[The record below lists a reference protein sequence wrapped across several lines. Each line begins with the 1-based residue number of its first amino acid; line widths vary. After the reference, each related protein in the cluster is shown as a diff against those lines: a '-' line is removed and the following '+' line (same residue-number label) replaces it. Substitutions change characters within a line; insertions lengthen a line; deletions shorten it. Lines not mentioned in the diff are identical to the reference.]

1 MTIDHSPRREREK
14 KAAEESGRS
23 ADFAVLLVTD
33 ELQTIR
39 KTLAYLRAQT
49 IRDHIQIV
57 VGVPADSDVSADAPD
72 FDGFADVRL
81 VEVPAASV
89 RDARAATLRGATAPI
104 VAVGETHAFPRPD
117 YAEKL
122 VEAHQGPWAAV
133 GPAMENANPSS
144 VISWV
149 ELFMS
154 YGPWFEP
161 RRGVANDLP
170 GHNSSYK
177 RRILLELGNRLEEVI
192 GHSTSLHP
200 ELRAHGHELYVEPAA
215 RVDHLNPTLWR
226 SYFALAFQAGRLYG
240 ALRSAEWALTRRT
253 VYIAGSP
260 LIPAVRLWK
269 IVRGASRSTR
279 GRAVILRVV
288 PALVPM
294 LVSNAAG
301 EVSGYLFGPGRTD
314 VLDDAELHRT
324 RYVRSA
330 ERLREED
337 ESTWPTSGSIRRT
350 NEPPAG
356 RHLSG

>member
-1 MTIDHSPRREREK
+1 MTIDEPQPQTSASVRSPDL
-14 KAAEESGRS
+14 S
-23 ADFAVLLVTD
+23 VLLVTD

-49 IRDHIQIV
+49 VRDRIQIV
-57 VGVPADSDVSADAPD
+57 VGAPAGADVSADAPD

-104 VAVGETHAFPRPD
+104 VAVGETHAYPRSD

-122 VEAHQGPWAAV
+122 IEAHQGPWAAV
-133 GPAMENANPSS
+133 GPAMENANPGT

-161 RRGVANDLP
+161 HRGVAHDLP
-170 GHNSSYK
+170 GHNSAYK
-177 RRILLELGNRLEEVI
+177 RHVLLELGDRLETVV

-200 ELRAHGHELYVEPAA
+200 ALRALGHELYIEPAA
-215 RVDHLNPTLWR
+215 RVDHLNPSRWR
-226 SYFALAFQAGRLYG
+226 SYFALAFEAGRLYG
-240 ALRSAEWALTRRT
+240 VLRSAEWPPARRV

-269 IVRGASRSTR
+269 IVRDARRSAR
-279 GRAVILRVV
+279 GRAVIPRVV

-294 LVSNAAG
+294 LVSNAIG
-301 EVSGYLFGPGRTD
+301 EASGYLFGAGRTD
-314 VLDDAELHRT
+314 HLDDAELHRT
-324 RYVRSA
+324 HYIRQA

-337 ESTWPTSGSIRRT
+337 ETTWPAQEAARSATGTSPS
-350 NEPPAG
+350 A
-356 RHLSG
+356 